1 MEKEKLTEYQI
12 QISLPAPNQ
21 EIAQEVANKAQ
32 ALVDQFGYRILS
44 ILKLGRLHA
53 EESRCSIIRFKFNK

>member
-32 ALVDQFGYRILS
+32 VLVDQFGYYQFLNLVDFMQKNPGAVSFGLNLINR
-44 ILKLGRLHA
+44 R
-53 EESRCSIIRFKFNK
+53 

>member
-21 EIAQEVANKAQ
+21 EIAQELGLNNKEKK
-32 ALVDQFGYRILS
+32 DG
-44 ILKLGRLHA
+44 KKG
-53 EESRCSIIRFKFNK
+53 

>member
-1 MEKEKLTEYQI
+1 MEKEKLIEYQI

-32 ALVDQFGYRILS
+32 AQTSSDTINS
-44 ILKLGRLHA
+44 
-53 EESRCSIIRFKFNK
+53 

>member
-32 ALVDQFGYRILS
+32 ALVRPVRILS

>member
-32 ALVDQFGYRILS
+32 ALVTSSDTINS
-44 ILKLGRLHA
+44 
-53 EESRCSIIRFKFNK
+53 

>member
-12 QISLPAPNQ
+12 QIALPAPNE
-21 EIAQEVANKAQ
+21 EIAKEVANKAQ
-32 ALVDQFGYRILS
+32 ALGPVRILS